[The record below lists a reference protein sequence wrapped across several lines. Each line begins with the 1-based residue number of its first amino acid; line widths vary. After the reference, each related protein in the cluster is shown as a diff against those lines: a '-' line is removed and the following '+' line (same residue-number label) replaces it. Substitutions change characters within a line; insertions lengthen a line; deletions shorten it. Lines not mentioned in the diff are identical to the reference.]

1 MSKKGHKIKR
11 WKWIVGISLAVVVV
25 LVVAAFLILATYDFN
40 KFKPQ
45 ITDLATQY
53 TGRELVIGGDIELG
67 ISLLP
72 TLVVSDVTFQNAA
85 WAKDPHMAKIKRL
98 EIQIAV
104 LPLLR
109 GNLEVSRVYVEKPE
123 FLIEI
128 DKSSKS
134 NLEFDVPQE
143 TEEKEPEGKEAD
155 SRHDFFKFKIIQIT
169 GGTIIYRDHQ
179 RGMTET
185 ISIAILKFETTEF
198 GAPADIDLN
207 FSYNKLPFQITGS
220 IGQLSGIL
228 NPEEQWPLNLTIAA
242 LDSTV
247 SVQGHVMNI
256 AEAKGIDLKLAVKG
270 SDVGS
275 FQQFTGQ
282 PLPVRGPFEVAGHLT
297 AATLDHLKISDIGIM
312 LGKSSI
318 KGEMALNTTSAKPQI
333 DAKFRSSTLDLRP
346 FIKKDPGGD
355 QAEMKSKKTDSRSDK
370 VFPSEPLNLQPLQQV
385 NANIRFTADQILTHR
400 IALDKLSLESS
411 LKNGSLIVKPLTTNV
426 GGGNF
431 TSSLALSTGGG
442 NVNLTAKIA
451 ATKINLG
458 EMLKNLDITQDL
470 DGALDFNIS
479 LKGQGKS
486 VAALM
491 AGLDGDVVAV
501 LTDGK
506 MPVEYLNLVGADLT
520 TSLLK
525 IVNPFEKK
533 IDRAQINCAVCDFNI
548 NDGLAKSDII
558 MIDDPEKTLF
568 SSGTLNLKTEG
579 LDFGIHTKPKKGIG
593 TKETGKVSVSLGVI
607 TRPFKLG
614 GTLAK
619 PSLGLSPER
628 AAKTVGQAILAP
640 GSIASLFLSHS
651 SDKESPC
658 AAALE
663 IVGEGTPKTD
673 EKSTKKGAQ
682 QKKPGEKKEGL
693 GSKIKKLFD

>member
-1 MSKKGHKIKR
+1 MR
-11 WKWIVGISLAVVVV
+11 WKWILGISLAVVVILIVTAYV
-25 LVVAAFLILATYDFN
+25 LIASYDFN

-45 ITDLATQY
+45 ITDLAKQF
-53 TGRELVIGGDIELG
+53 TGRELAIGGDIELG

-85 WAKDPHMAKIKRL
+85 WAKDPHMAKVKRL

-109 GNLEVSRVYVEKPE
+109 GNLDVSRAYIEKPE

-128 DKSSKS
+128 DKSGKS

-143 TEEKEPEGKEAD
+143 PEQVAPKEKEAD
-155 SRHDFFKFKIIQIT
+155 RRHDFFKFKTVQVE
-169 GGTIIYRDHQ
+169 GGTITYKDHQ

-207 FSYNKLPFQITGS
+207 FSYNKTPFQITGD

-247 SVQGHVMNI
+247 SIQGHVMNI

-270 SDVGS
+270 SDVGK
-275 FQQFTGQ
+275 FQQFTGE
-282 PLPVRGPFEVAGHLT
+282 PLPVKGPFEVAGHLT
-297 AATLDHLKISDIGIM
+297 AAALDDLKISDIVILLAESNINGD
-312 LGKSSI
+312 
-318 KGEMALNTTSAKPQI
+318 MALNAKLPKPRI

-355 QAEMKSKKTDSRSDK
+355 KAEIKSQKTDAVSDK
-370 VFPSEPLNLQPLQQV
+370 VFPSEPFDLQSLQQI
-385 NANIRFTADQILTHR
+385 NAKFSFTADQILAHR
-400 IALDKLSLESS
+400 IALDKFNIESN
-411 LKNGSLIVKPLTTNV
+411 LKDGSLIVKPLTTRI

-431 TSSLALSTGGG
+431 SGSLDLSTSGGKA
-442 NVNLTAKIA
+442 NLTAKIT

-470 DGALDFNIS
+470 DGVLDLNVN

-486 VAALM
+486 VANVM
-491 AGLDGDVVAV
+491 AGLDGDVVAI
-501 LTDGK
+501 LTEGK

-520 TSLLK
+520 SSVLK

-548 NDGLAKSDII
+548 IDGLAKSDII

-568 SSGTLNLKTEG
+568 SSGTINLKTEG
-579 LDFGIHTKPKKGIG
+579 LDFGIHTKPKEGIG

-628 AAKTVGQAILAP
+628 AAKTVGQAVLGP
-640 GSIASLFLSHS
+640 GGMASLFLSIS
-651 SDKESPC
+651 SEKESPC
-658 AAALE
+658 AAALK

-673 EKSTKKGAQ
+673 KKSAKEGAQ
-682 QKKPGEKKEGL
+682 QKTVEKKEGI
-693 GSKIKKLFD
+693 GSKVKKLFE